1 MKRFVQNLILF
12 AFMGLA
18 YFGIEILWRG
28 HSHWTMII
36 VGGLCGISIGVL
48 NESMSWDLSLLKQ
61 ALYGAGLVT
70 LIEFCAGCILN
81 LKLGLSIW
89 DYSNLPFNI
98 MGQICLPFTIAWF
111 GLSLVA
117 IFLDDYLRWKW
128 FGEEK
133 PHYHWI

>member
-1 MKRFVQNLILF
+1 MKKFLQNVILF
-12 AFMGLA
+12 CVMGLI

-36 VGGLCGISIGVL
+36 VGGLCGISIGIL
-48 NESMSWDLSLLKQ
+48 NEFMSWDWSLLRQ
-61 ALYGAGLVT
+61 ALYGTILIT
-70 LIEFCAGCILN
+70 LIEFISGCILN
-81 LKLGLSIW
+81 LWLGLGIW

-98 MGQICLPFTIAWF
+98 LGQICVPFCFVWF
-111 GLSLVA
+111 FLSIVT

-133 PHYHWI
+133 PHYHLI

>member
-1 MKRFVQNLILF
+1 MKKFGENLILF
-12 AFMGLA
+12 LFMGLA

-28 HSHWTMII
+28 HSHWTMIV
-36 VGGLCGISIGVL
+36 VGGLCGLSIGIL
-48 NESMSWDLSLLKQ
+48 NENMSWDLSLLRQ

-70 LIEFCAGCILN
+70 LIEFAAGCILN
-81 LKLGLSIW
+81 LKLGLGIW
-89 DYSNLPFNI
+89 DYSNLPLNI

-111 GLSLVA
+111 GLSLIA